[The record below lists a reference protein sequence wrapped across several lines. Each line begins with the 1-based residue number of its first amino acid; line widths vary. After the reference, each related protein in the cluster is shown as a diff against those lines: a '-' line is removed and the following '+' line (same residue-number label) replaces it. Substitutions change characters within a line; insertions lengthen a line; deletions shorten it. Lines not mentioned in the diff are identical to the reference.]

1 MPASSLIFLVIIVL
15 WAAYLVPGA
24 IRKHRRV
31 ASARQ
36 ADRDSQ
42 AMRVVVR
49 RNSAPVGQALAA
61 AAVNA
66 AALGASSRPV
76 LGGTGS
82 PALPAAPSVS
92 VSSPAP
98 SLVRAAPS
106 APSSRTVSAVV
117 TRRRRLLG
125 TVVGLTVLGWL
136 TVLVGL
142 APWYSG
148 ALPTLG
154 LLLVVA
160 ALSRHGAAR
169 SARPVAAPSR
179 VTEVTQ
185 VTQVLPV
192 LRPSAPTVPVQREQ
206 KPSPLAGDRS
216 WQPVPVPLPTYLL
229 KDKAPFVAPPLPAVA
244 VTTEEW
250 EDELATRVID
260 LRDHAR
266 VVNQ

>member
-66 AALGASSRPV
+66 AVLGASSRPV
-76 LGGTGS
+76 LGGAGS
-82 PALPAAPSVS
+82 PALPAAPS

-169 SARPVAAPSR
+169 SARPVVAPSR
-179 VTEVTQ
+179 VSE

-244 VTTEEW
+244 VATEEW